1 MDKVF
6 AVIKREYLERV
17 RSKWFVFATV
27 FGPLMMAVLLFLPA
41 WLATKTQASAEAGNI
56 VILDATAAGLGQ
68 RVAENLAAYGA
79 APEVQSVTSD
89 QLTAAESTA
98 TRAVMAKSR
107 EGYLIVDALTLSGER
122 ARYAGRNASTVPD
135 MRRLEEAV
143 KQAVLTRRYEAEG
156 LDAQRIRLLSNIKF
170 QMDAQRLGE
179 RGRGGAGEGAMAL
192 AYGIALLL
200 YMSIMLYGQAIMMGV
215 IEEKS
220 QRVAEVVVAS
230 IPPDKLLA
238 GKVLGVGAVGM
249 TQQLVWVGSAVT
261 LMNFRKPIE
270 AALGLSSAMPGFT
283 LPTVSFGTALI
294 FLLYF
299 VLGYALF
306 ATLFAAAGSMVS
318 STQDAQQVATPLV
331 MLIIPSLLLL
341 PPVLFSPNGSL
352 ARTVSMI
359 PFSAPIL
366 MPVRMSLT
374 SVSPLELGGSLL
386 LLFLTCLG
394 AMWLAARIYRT
405 GVLMYGKKPSLREVL
420 HWVRVAR

>member
-17 RSKWFVFATV
+17 RSKWFIFATV
-27 FGPLMMAVLLFLPA
+27 FGPLLMAVLMFLPA
-41 WLATKTQASAEAGNI
+41 WLATKTQPSSDAGNI
-56 VILDATAAGLGQ
+56 VILDASAVGLGQ
-68 RVAENLAAYGA
+68 RVADQLAAFGA
-79 APEVQSVTSD
+79 APTVEV
-89 QLTAAESTA
+89 LTGDKLAEAESTV
-98 TRAVMAKSR
+98 TRAVMGKTR
-107 EGYLIVDALTLSGER
+107 EGYLVLDPLTVSGER
-122 ARYAGRNASTVPD
+122 SRYAGRNASTVPD

-143 KQAVLTRRYEAEG
+143 KQAVLARRFEAEG
-156 LDAQRIRLLSNIKF
+156 LDPQRIRLLSKLDLK
-170 QMDAQRLGE
+170 MDAQRLGE

-220 QRVAEVVVAS
+220 QRVAEVVVAA

-238 GKVLGVGAVGM
+238 GKVLGVGAVGL
-249 TQQLVWVGSAVT
+249 TQQLVWVGSALT

-270 AALGLSSAMPGFT
+270 AALGLNSGMAAFT
-283 LPTVSFGTALI
+283 LPSVSFGTALLFI
-294 FLLYF
+294 CFF
-299 VLGYALF
+299 ILGYTLF

-341 PPVLFSPNGSL
+341 PPVLFAPNGSL
-352 ARTVSMI
+352 ARTVSLI

-374 SVSPLELGGSLL
+374 TVSPLELVASLALL
-386 LLFLTCLG
+386 LLTCLG

-405 GVLMYGKKPSLREVL
+405 GVLMYGKKPTLREVL

>member
-1 MDKVF
+1 
-6 AVIKREYLERV
+6 
-17 RSKWFVFATV
+17 
-27 FGPLMMAVLLFLPA
+27 
-41 WLATKTQASAEAGNI
+41 
-56 VILDATAAGLGQ
+56 
-68 RVAENLAAYGA
+68 
-79 APEVQSVTSD
+79 
-89 QLTAAESTA
+89 
-98 TRAVMAKSR
+98 
-107 EGYLIVDALTLSGER
+107 
-122 ARYAGRNASTVPD
+122 

-143 KQAVLTRRYEAEG
+143 KQAVLGRRFESEG
-156 LDAQRIRLLSNIKF
+156 LDPQRIRMLSKIDLN
-170 QMDAQRLGE
+170 MDAQRLGE

-220 QRVAEVVVAS
+220 QRVAEVVVAA

-249 TQQLVWVGSAVT
+249 TQQLVWVGSALT

-270 AALGLSSAMPGFT
+270 AALGLSAGMPAFT
-283 LPTVSFGTALI
+283 LPSVSLGTALL
-294 FLLYF
+294 FLCFF
-299 VLGYALF
+299 VLGYTLF

-341 PPVLFSPNGSL
+341 PPVLFAPNGSL

-374 SVSPLELGGSLL
+374 TVSPLELVGSLL
-386 LLFLTCLG
+386 LLLLTCLG

-405 GVLMYGKKPSLREVL
+405 GVLMYGKKPSMREVL
-420 HWVRVAR
+420 HWIRVAR

>member
-17 RSKWFVFATV
+17 RSKWFIFATV
-27 FGPLMMAVLLFLPA
+27 FGPLLMAVLMFLPA
-41 WLATKTQASAEAGNI
+41 WLATKTQPSSDAGNI
-56 VILDATAAGLGQ
+56 VILDASEVGLGQ
-68 RVAENLAAYGA
+68 RVSDQLAAFGA
-79 APEVQSVTSD
+79 APAVELVTGD
-89 QLTAAESTA
+89 KLAEAESTA
-98 TRAVMAKSR
+98 TRAVMEKKR
-107 EGYLIVDALTLSGER
+107 EGYLVLDALTATGER
-122 ARYAGRNASTVPD
+122 SRYAGRNASTVPD

-143 KQAVLTRRYEAEG
+143 KQSVLGRRFEAEG
-156 LDAQRIRLLSNIKF
+156 LDPQRIRMLSKLDLKL
-170 QMDAQRLGE
+170 DAQRLGE

-220 QRVAEVVVAS
+220 QRVAEVVVAA
-230 IPPDKLLA
+230 IPPEKLLA
-238 GKVLGVGAVGM
+238 GKVLGVGAVGL
-249 TQQLVWVGSAVT
+249 TQQLVWVGSALT

-270 AALGLSSAMPGFT
+270 AALGLNSGMAAFT
-283 LPTVSFGTALI
+283 LPSVSFGTALLFI
-294 FLLYF
+294 CFF
-299 VLGYALF
+299 ILGYTLF

-341 PPVLFSPNGSL
+341 PPVLFAPNGSL
-352 ARTVSMI
+352 ARTVSLI

-374 SVSPLELGGSLL
+374 TVSPLELVASLGLL
-386 LLFLTCLG
+386 LLTCLG

-405 GVLMYGKKPSLREVL
+405 GVLMYGKKPTLREVL
-420 HWVRVAR
+420 HWVRVSR